1 MADRV
6 ITKINAAPKFLTF
19 QAVTKCEKRVAAY
32 ARVSTDHEDQQTSL
46 AAQVDYYKKKIK
58 EHPGWTFVKVY
69 ADEGISG
76 LSTVKRE
83 SFNKMIADCEAGD
96 IDLILTKS
104 ISRFARNTVDTIT
117 VIRKLKEKGIGVYFE
132 KEAIFTLDS
141 KGEFLLTLMSSLAQE
156 ESRSISENVCW
167 GQRKRFADGKSSV
180 AYSHFLGYDKGANKY
195 EMVVNEEQAVVVRR
209 LFFLFLQGYTPHT
222 IAQILTAEGNK
233 TPAGYDVWNQQTV
246 RRMLSNEK
254 YKGDALLQKE
264 FTIDYLEKRV
274 KKNEG
279 ELPQYYI
286 EGDHE
291 AIIAPWLFD
300 YVQELFEKRKDI
312 IYGRYS
318 GVSPL
323 SSKIICGKCGATF
336 GPRPWHSTSYNH
348 RVWQCH
354 NRSKKPILCKTH
366 NLYESLLFYLLHDTA
381 RTLVRK
387 RRVMSTVLEIVGSV
401 TGDKKTLQKWSR
413 SFRKKS
419 AWELL
424 SDEEDIALIISEI
437 IVTAD
442 GKLSITL
449 IDGKKAECEIPKYS
463 PSKGIQ
469 EEKSD
474 AEKPLELI
482 GSKTDHCRNCGKAI
496 KQTPKQKKRI
506 FCCSRCKALWN
517 REHSE
522 ETGSKSVRTFVCQHC
537 GKEFLAYNAK
547 KRKYCSNECYIA
559 ERFGNSNQGKIS

>member
-19 QAVTKCEKRVAAY
+19 QAVTKCEKNVAAY

-76 LSTVKRE
+76 LSTIRRE
-83 SFNKMIADCEAGD
+83 SFLQMIADCEAGA

-117 VIRKLKEKGIGVYFE
+117 TIRMLKSKGIGVYFE
-132 KEAIFTLDS
+132 KENIFSLDS
-141 KGEFLLTLMSSLAQE
+141 KGEFLLTIMSSLAQE

-167 GQRKRFADGKSSV
+167 GQRKRMADGKSSL
-180 AYSHFLGYDKGANKY
+180 AYSRFLGYDKGANKY
-195 EMVVNEEQAVVVRR
+195 EMVVNEEQAAVVRR
-209 LFFLFLQGYTPHT
+209 LFFLFIQGYTPHT
-222 IAQILTAEGNK
+222 IAQILTAEGIK
-233 TPAGYDVWNQQTV
+233 TPVGCDVWNQQTV
-246 RRMLSNEK
+246 RRILSNEK

-264 FTIDYLEKRV
+264 FTINYLEKKT

-291 AIIAPWLFD
+291 AIIAPWFFD
-300 YVQELFEKRKDI
+300 YVQELLKKRKDVVN
-312 IYGRYS
+312 GRYS
-318 GVSPL
+318 GVSCL
-323 SSKIICGKCGATF
+323 SSKIIGGKCGATF

-354 NRSKKPILCKTH
+354 NRSKKPVLCKTH

-381 RTLVRK
+381 RALVKK
-387 RRVMSTVLEIVGSV
+387 RRVMSDVLEIVSSV
-401 TGDKKTLQKWSR
+401 TGDVKPLQKWTR
-413 SFRKKS
+413 DFRKKS

-424 SDEEDIALIISEI
+424 LDEEDIALVINEI
-437 IVTAD
+437 LVTAD

-449 IDGKKAECEIPKYS
+449 IDGKKAECVIPRYR

-469 EEKSD
+469 TETADIDSGNTSEPFDS
-474 AEKPLELI
+474 EI
-482 GSKTDHCRNCGKAI
+482 SQCRNCGKTI

-522 ETGSKSVRTFVCQHC
+522 DRGGKAVRTFICQHC
-537 GKEFLAYNAK
+537 GKEFTVYNPSK
-547 KRKYCSNECYIA
+547 ERKYCSNECYIA
-559 ERFGNSNQGKIS
+559 ERFGK